1 VTTDPRPRPLPN
13 SVYAETATVAP
24 ETRPLRGDR
33 RASVVVVGGGFTGLS
48 AALHLAS
55 GGTDVTLLEAHEP
68 GWGASGRN
76 GGQVN
81 PGLKHDPDDILR
93 DFGPELGGRMI
104 RLSGGAPEAV
114 FRLVERHQITCE
126 AHQGG
131 TLRAAYQPG
140 PAAGLQAT
148 ARQWLAH
155 GAPIELLDATRTADV
170 TGTTRYRA
178 AMLDRRGGSL
188 NPLGYARGLARQAI
202 AAGAHIHAASPAL
215 RMQRDGAAWRV
226 ETPGGSVRADT
237 VILATNGYT
246 DSLWPKLRR
255 SIVPVYSAIIATEPL
270 AESLASRIMPTRSV
284 LYEAARVTVYYRLDQ
299 QRRLLMG
306 GRAAQR
312 DLTQRAGYAHLV
324 RYAVRLWPH
333 LAAVRWTHWWNGQ
346 LALTADAYPHL
357 HMPAPGVWAGLGYN
371 GRGIAMATALG
382 GELARAALGAPAGDL
397 NMPVTTIREM
407 PFHRLWRAGVTA
419 GMAYGRM
426 RDFLGL

>member
-1 VTTDPRPRPLPN
+1 
-13 SVYAETATVAP
+13 
-24 ETRPLRGDR
+24 
-33 RASVVVVGGGFTGLS
+33 
-48 AALHLAS
+48 
-55 GGTDVTLLEAHEP
+55 
-68 GWGASGRN
+68 
-76 GGQVN
+76 
-81 PGLKHDPDDILR
+81 
-93 DFGPELGGRMI
+93 
-104 RLSGGAPEAV
+104 
-114 FRLVERHQITCE
+114 
-126 AHQGG
+126 
-131 TLRAAYQPG
+131 
-140 PAAGLQAT
+140 
-148 ARQWLAH
+148 
-155 GAPIELLDATRTADV
+155 
-170 TGTTRYRA
+170 
-178 AMLDRRGGSL
+178 
-188 NPLGYARGLARQAI
+188 
-202 AAGAHIHAASPAL
+202 
-215 RMQRDGAAWRV
+215 
-226 ETPGGSVRADT
+226 
-237 VILATNGYT
+237 
-246 DSLWPKLRR
+246 
-255 SIVPVYSAIIATEPL
+255 
-270 AESLASRIMPTRSV
+270 MPTRSV